1 MAAQPLAIWAK
12 EIVIDNQTNTPQRRV
27 ITLEEW
33 QDGLLRDT
41 SFSAQQYNS
50 LLNAITSHSNPYS
63 NSPYPMRD
71 SIATPEYALEMNG
84 QSFTQAQAPEL
95 YAIYTGVL
103 DDLSTAL
110 AGHKY
115 IIRIQ

>member
-12 EIVIDNQTNTPQRRV
+12 NIVIDNQTNTPQRRV
-27 ITLEEW
+27 LTLEEW
-33 QDGLLRDT
+33 SDGLLRDT
-41 SFSAQQYNS
+41 PFSAQQYNS
-50 LLNAITSHSNPYS
+50 LLNVLTSHSNPYP
-63 NSPYPMRD
+63 NTPYPMKD
-71 SIATPEYALEMNG
+71 SITTPEYALEMNG
-84 QSFTQAQAPEL
+84 QSFTQEQAPEL
-95 YAIYTGVL
+95 YEIYTGIL